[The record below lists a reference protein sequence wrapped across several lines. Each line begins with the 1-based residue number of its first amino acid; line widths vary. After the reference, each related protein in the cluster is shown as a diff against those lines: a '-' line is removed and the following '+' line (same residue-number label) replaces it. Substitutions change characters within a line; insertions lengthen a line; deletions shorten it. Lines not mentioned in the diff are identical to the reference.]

1 VRVTAREAAAR
12 VVQRVLT
19 EDVFLSDALHAE
31 LSKQP
36 FEPRDRALLTE
47 LAYGVVRLH
56 PFLSERLGELAPRGL
71 APSDVLA
78 QTHLWVAAYQLGML
92 ERVPAFAAID
102 QAVGTLK
109 RLRGE
114 RFAGF
119 ANAVLR
125 RFSELPKVERAAAVR
140 ASTPSWLFDALV
152 SSVGESEAFALLGV
166 EPSASASGDELAP
179 PHRGLCVRLRPN
191 RSRNHAWVT
200 DAVMGRVCEHARWLP
215 PRGDLRQLSGYTQGD
230 FVVQEEGSQWA
241 AHALGARPGE
251 RIYDACAGHGQKS
264 LIIAEQL
271 AGSGQLWASD
281 RSSGKLGRL
290 KDEFRRLGIPEP
302 EMRVLDL
309 SESAGD
315 VPENMDR
322 VLVDAPCS
330 GTGTLRRRPEIM
342 FRLLPEDPARLAAL
356 STTLLRNASMRARPG
371 GRVLFVVCSVLD
383 AETRAVSAAVSD
395 LLQPAPFDSGVAQRV
410 AGQAATECRLLPG
423 AHGTDG
429 YYVASFVRRSS
440 SST

>member
-1 VRVTAREAAAR
+1 VRYTAREAAAR

-31 LSKQP
+31 LSRQA
-36 FEPRDRALLTE
+36 FDPRDRALLTE

-56 PFLSERLGELAPRGL
+56 PFLSARLGELAPRGL
-71 APSDVLA
+71 ATGDVLGQA
-78 QTHLWVAAYQLGML
+78 HLWVAAYQLAML

-125 RFSELPKVERAAAVR
+125 RFADLPRVDRRAAAR
-140 ASTPSWLFDALV
+140 ASTPGWLLAALV
-152 SSVGESEAFALLGV
+152 QSVGEREASALLGA
-166 EPSASASGDELAP
+166 EPRGAEGESP

-191 RSRNHAWVT
+191 KSHDHAWLA
-200 DAVMGRVCEHARWLP
+200 DAVRGKVSEHARWLP

-230 FVVQEEGSQWA
+230 FIVQEEGSQWA
-241 AHALGARPGE
+241 ALALGARPGE
-251 RIYDACAGHGQKS
+251 SVYDACAGHGQKA
-264 LIIAEQL
+264 LLIAEQL

-281 RSSGKLGRL
+281 RSAGKIARL
-290 KDEFRRLGIPEP
+290 EEEFRRLGVPVPET
-302 EMRVLDL
+302 RVLDL
-309 SESAGD
+309 SEGTGD
-315 VPENMDR
+315 VPANMDR

-330 GTGTLRRRPEIM
+330 GSGTLRRRPEIM
-342 FRLLPEDPARLAAL
+342 FRLVPEDPARLAAL
-356 STTLLRNASMRARPG
+356 SQRLLRNAASRVRPG
-371 GRVLFVVCSVLD
+371 GRVLFVVCSVLESETSAVRD
-383 AETRAVSAAVSD
+383 ALGD
-395 LLQPAPFDSGVAQRV
+395 LLAPVPFDSAAAQRV
-410 AGQAATECRLLPG
+410 AGRDATEYRLLPG

-429 YYVASFVRRSS
+429 YYVASFVRRS
-440 SST
+440 